1 MWRFEHDDPQRRK
14 SYEEYYKSNHRE
26 DYERFIGCEK
36 KIIERTPNIK
46 QMYFDYL
53 DGKRDR
59 PDFKY
64 FSPEGL

>member
-1 MWRFEHDDPQRRK
+1 MMILK
-14 SYEEYYKSNHRE
+14 EEKVMRSIINQ
-26 DYERFIGCEK
+26 K